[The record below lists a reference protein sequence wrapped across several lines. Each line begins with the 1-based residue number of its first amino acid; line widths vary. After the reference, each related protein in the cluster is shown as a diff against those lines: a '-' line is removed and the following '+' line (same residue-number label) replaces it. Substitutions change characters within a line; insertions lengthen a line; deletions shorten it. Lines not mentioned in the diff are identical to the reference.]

1 MDFDEPHGRPES
13 ATIEHLHDATL
24 GGIRQQKHRRLA
36 HGACNWMRNELRMEA
51 EKRFRAW
58 IDARIARAR
67 AVADVTP
74 GNDHRDPGHDDSSTA
89 GDPEPR

>member
-1 MDFDEPHGRPES
+1 
-13 ATIEHLHDATL
+13 
-24 GGIRQQKHRRLA
+24 
-36 HGACNWMRNELRMEA
+36 MEA